1 MVGQLRCL
9 CLLLVQSA
17 PVLCK
22 CGQCHMRLSVE
33 SIAKYHILLTER
45 RTAHSLSH

>member
-9 CLLLVQSA
+9 CVLLVQSA

-22 CGQCHMRLSVE
+22 CEQCHTRLSVE
-33 SIAKYHILLTER
+33 SIAENHILLTER
-45 RTAHSLSH
+45 STAQSLSH